1 MPPHKLALRLCDE
14 SQITV
19 KCALLPVSR
28 GFTAR
33 RTGSGLR
40 FLVQQ
45 LDECVVALFKFGRF
59 DRLHG
64 EPEEG
69 ESRFRLPFL
78 DIQAQGRPKQQRELH
93 RRRGVSNAPAPTI
106 AVSSSEQSVIVRW
119 SMVWWSIRSV
129 SLPLHVVSLD
139 ALGIWKGILGWRGH
153 LRGRPVVSLL
163 ILGLWKEFGE
173 RRNA

>member
-1 MPPHKLALRLCDE
+1 LPPHKLALRLCDE

-106 AVSSSEQSVIVRW
+106 AVSSKEGNSDFMSSGPCSSNILADHAGCPSAEVHGSPLQIGG
-119 SMVWWSIRSV
+119 
-129 SLPLHVVSLD
+129 LP
-139 ALGIWKGILGWRGH
+139 
-153 LRGRPVVSLL
+153 P
-163 ILGLWKEFGE
+163 
-173 RRNA
+173 

>member
-1 MPPHKLALRLCDE
+1 LPPHKLALRLCDE

-64 EPEEG
+64 RDAR
-69 ESRFRLPFL
+69 SKSKFSV
-78 DIQAQGRPKQQRELH
+78 AVAAVVVAAVAAVTVAKVSVTASTAC
-93 RRRGVSNAPAPTI
+93 RRATCLA
-106 AVSSSEQSVIVRW
+106 AV
-119 SMVWWSIRSV
+119 
-129 SLPLHVVSLD
+129 
-139 ALGIWKGILGWRGH
+139 
-153 LRGRPVVSLL
+153 
-163 ILGLWKEFGE
+163 KEFGPPT
-173 RRNA
+173 AIQGILVAPSFDAIWQP

>member
-1 MPPHKLALRLCDE
+1 LPPHKLALRLCDE

-59 DRLHG
+59 DRCTG
-64 EPEEG
+64 NRKKAKVVFGCPF
-69 ESRFRLPFL
+69 SIYRLKA
-78 DIQAQGRPKQQRELH
+78 DQ
-93 RRRGVSNAPAPTI
+93 
-106 AVSSSEQSVIVRW
+106 SSS
-119 SMVWWSIRSV
+119 V
-129 SLPLHVVSLD
+129 SCIGDAVFPMLP
-139 ALGIWKGILGWRGH
+139 
-153 LRGRPVVSLL
+153 PPQP
-163 ILGLWKEFGE
+163 
-173 RRNA
+173 

>member
-28 GFTAR
+28 GFTAV

-64 EPEEG
+64 RDAR
-69 ESRFRLPFL
+69 SKSKFSV
-78 DIQAQGRPKQQRELH
+78 AVAAVVVAAVAAVTVAKVSVTASTAC
-93 RRRGVSNAPAPTI
+93 RRATCLA
-106 AVSSSEQSVIVRW
+106 ASVLV
-119 SMVWWSIRSV
+119 
-129 SLPLHVVSLD
+129 
-139 ALGIWKGILGWRGH
+139 
-153 LRGRPVVSLL
+153 
-163 ILGLWKEFGE
+163 KEFGPPT
-173 RRNA
+173 AIHGILVAPSFDAIWQP